1 MTLGDVLVPALL
13 HLVLLHVV
21 DIFHLSNPTEMTI
34 SKRIEHAGIAGVCL
48 STLVMHQDPSGPGVA
63 LEKSTMPEKSGFSGS
78 FGPGWNIVGVFLNMS
93 LNNAQ

>member
-1 MTLGDVLVPALL
+1 MV
-13 HLVLLHVV
+13 
-21 DIFHLSNPTEMTI
+21 
-34 SKRIEHAGIAGVCL
+34 

-93 LNNAQ
+93 LNNVQ

>member
-21 DIFHLSNPTEMTI
+21 DIFHLSNPTEMTM
-34 SKRIEHAGIAGVCL
+34 SKRIEHAGIAGL

-93 LNNAQ
+93 Q